1 MNVVAGCDTVAR
13 VSTVSASVV
22 RAELVRALEVDLIGP
37 YAPEEELDRAP
48 SRFYLTGFL
57 VPREGRGEEPIVEPE
72 DDTESE
78 DAEGEDEDAGAED
91 VRPAGEGSR
100 RRSVLP
106 ASMGMSVLL
115 PPGDGGEVTVVLR
128 CAEYAPFHAEGVK
141 KTTRPNWKRVSHPAY
156 EVRLSLEPGKLE
168 RTNRITEL
176 PGISIEATL
185 GMSSSPLPGTRALS
199 VFVVNERAQGERGRK
214 DAQYLFQVS
223 LEVRH
228 DGGFLARPA
237 LRRGRHIDDKISSL
251 QYRGVCEYAVGHN
264 VSVEAPVGE
273 PPASVRTTW
282 MPRAEVRR
290 VVTSNEL
297 DPADPGLR
305 VERGMKAL
313 AGLTTP
319 EAVRTAL
326 GALPEAY
333 GRWIERQRAVK
344 IDAKDRDTV
353 NVLLER
359 ATEAKQRIAG
369 GIELLERS
377 IEARRAFG
385 LANEAMARQARQ
397 RLGIEDPQWH
407 LFQLAFVLLCLP
419 SVHDDQHEHRG
430 WVELIFFPTGG
441 GKTEAYLGVIAFTLV
456 LRRLRGLHEPHG
468 GRGVAVLLRY
478 TLRLL
483 TLDQL
488 ERAATLMCALE
499 LLRREHPDELGGERL
514 SVGLWVGRSATSN
527 TMAEV
532 KTELGEF
539 RKGSGASPCP
549 LAECPWCKTRLGPS
563 SLTLDDLRKPTA
575 VIVGCESDKCPF
587 CPANHPDGVPVVF
600 VDEQI
605 YRELPAFVVGTVDK
619 FAMLPWRAE
628 AGMLFGQVAA
638 FKGRSMIEHG
648 DAIPRGAVRL
658 PQGLLPPEL
667 IVQDELHLISGPLGT
682 LVGLYET
689 AIEQLATRTDK
700 TGKVTRPK
708 ILASTATV
716 RRAAEQVRALMGRP
730 DVRAFPPQ
738 GPDPGETFFARVDP
752 HGDGRLYLGIAATGR
767 AFRAT
772 LARVYQTVMAAAQ
785 KHYDPAGG
793 KDQGADAYMTL
804 VGYFNALRELGA
816 MRRVVE
822 DEVPQRTARIDRRG
836 PIGQGAHPF
845 LAARQVGQIVEL
857 TSRESTAKVKDA
869 KNRLNEPFINDKRRV
884 DVVLASNMI
893 SVGVDIDRLGLMVVA
908 GQPTTSAEYI
918 QATSRVGRRA
928 DRPGLVISCYNM
940 RRVRDRSFYER
951 FASYHASFYG
961 WVEATSVTPF
971 SEPAL
976 DRALAAVLFAM
987 IRHGHPDLAPPRGAM
1002 RVSEHPEV
1010 VARAIAALTERA
1022 GRQGGDAAG
1031 VASVVE
1037 ARAKDLADAWN
1048 SQVAKAREENLV
1060 RGYSKFDADKKG
1072 LARPM
1077 LLAPMDPAVSQVDAK
1092 FAAPTSMRDT
1102 EPSVHLWLRFG
1113 LGKKQV

>member
-1 MNVVAGCDTVAR
+1 M
-13 VSTVSASVV
+13 SAVTASGV
-22 RAELVRALEVDLIGP
+22 RAELVRALEIDLIGP
-37 YAPEEELDRAP
+37 YKDDEQLDRAP

-100 RRSVLP
+100 RRSILP
-106 ASMGMSVLL
+106 ASMGLSVLL
-115 PPGDGGEVTVVLR
+115 PPGDGGDVTVLLR
-128 CAEYAPFHAEGVK
+128 CAEYAPFHPDGAK
-141 KTTRPNWKRVSHPAY
+141 KTTRPSWKRVSHPPY
-156 EVRLSLEPGKLE
+156 EIPISLDPKKLE
-168 RTNRITEL
+168 RIHRIAEL
-176 PGISIEATL
+176 PGVSIEATL
-185 GMSSSPLPGTRALS
+185 GVSSSPKPGTRALS
-199 VFVVNERAQGERGRK
+199 VFVVNERPQGERGRK
-214 DAQYLFQVS
+214 DTQYLFQVS
-223 LEVRH
+223 LEVRCAT
-228 DGGFLARPA
+228 GFLARPA

-264 VSVEAPVGE
+264 VSVEVPVGE
-273 PPASVRTTW
+273 PPTSVRTTW
-282 MPRAEVRR
+282 MPRSEVRR

-297 DPADPGLR
+297 DPDDPTLR

-313 AGLTTP
+313 TELTTP
-319 EAVRTAL
+319 EAVRAAL

-333 GRWIERQRAVK
+333 GRWIDRQRAVK
-344 IDAKDRDTV
+344 ISATDRETV
-353 NVLLER
+353 DVLLAR
-359 ATEAKQRIAG
+359 AAEAKLRIAG
-369 GIELLERS
+369 GIELLEKS
-377 IEARRAFG
+377 VEARRAFG
-385 LANEAMARQARQ
+385 IANEAMARQARQ
-397 RLGIEDPQWH
+397 RLGIDDPQWH
-407 LFQLAFVLLCLP
+407 LFQLAFVLMCLP
-419 SVHDDQHEHRG
+419 SVHDDQHADRG
-430 WVELIFFPTGG
+430 TVELIFFPTGG
-441 GKTEAYLGVIAFTLV
+441 GKTEAYLGVIAFTLAV
-456 LRRLRGLHEPHG
+456 RRLRGQHELHG

-499 LLRREHPDELGGERL
+499 LLRREHPDELGGDRL

-549 LAECPWCKTRLGPS
+549 LADCPWCKTRLGPS
-563 SLTLDDLRKPTA
+563 SLTLDDQKKPTA
-575 VIVGCESDKCPF
+575 VVVGCENDKCPF
-587 CPANHPDGVPVVF
+587 CPANHQDGIPVVF

-628 AGMLFGQVAA
+628 AGMLFGKVAA
-638 FKGRSMIEHG
+638 FKGRAMIEHG
-648 DAIPRGAVRL
+648 DALPRGAVRL
-658 PQGLLPPEL
+658 PLGLLPPEL

-689 AIEQLATRTDK
+689 AIEQLSTRT
-700 TGKVTRPK
+700 TAGGKISKPK

-730 DVRAFPPQ
+730 EVRAFPPQ
-738 GPDPGETFFARVDP
+738 GPDPGETFFARLDKQ
-752 HGDGRLYLGIAATGR
+752 GDGRLYLGIAATGR
-767 AFRAT
+767 AFRGT
-772 LARVYQTVMAAAQ
+772 LARIYQTVMAAAQ
-785 KHYDPAGG
+785 KHYDAAGT

-836 PIGQGAHPF
+836 PIGQGSHPF
-845 LAARQVGQIVEL
+845 LANRRVEQIVEL

-869 KNRLNEPFINDKRRV
+869 KNRLNEPFINEKRRV

-918 QATSRVGRRA
+918 QATSRVGRKA

-951 FASYHASFYG
+951 FASYHESFYG

-976 DRALAAVLFAM
+976 NRALAAVLFAM

-1002 RVSEHPEV
+1002 RVPEHPEV

-1048 SQVAKAREENLV
+1048 SQVSKAREENLV

-1077 LLAPMDPAVSQVDAK
+1077 LLAPMEPPVSEIDAK
-1092 FAAPTSMRDT
+1092 FSAPTSMRDT
-1102 EPSVHLWLRFG
+1102 EPSVHLWLRYG
-1113 LGKKQV
+1113 LGKKKV